1 MHLQEDIGDATQARF
16 TDELSAHKYL
26 EGILWPN
33 GCSCPRCGSGRVG
46 KLNGSTTRLG
56 TYKCYSC
63 RKAFSITHGTMFHGS
78 HVPLHKWLQAIYL
91 TEGGTRFVRPSRL
104 EKILNVSFKTASL
117 MMQRLS
123 EAAAAPQAS
132 GHL

>member
-1 MHLQEDIGDATQARF
+1 MHPQEDTGDATHARF
-16 TDELSAHKYL
+16 TDELSAHEYL

-33 GCSCPRCGSGRVG
+33 GPVCPLCGTGRVG

-63 RKAFSITHGTMFHGS
+63 RKAFSITHGTLFHGS

-91 TEGGTRFVRPSRL
+91 TEGGTRFVRPNHL
-104 EKILNVSFKTASL
+104 AKILDVSFKTASL

-123 EAAAAPQAS
+123 EAAAVPGAS